1 MNEPD
6 AVSLSTGGIMEYV
19 PTDLFRFTLAQ
30 VLNTGD
36 FGIFKESR
44 FDVADNPRELPAWT
58 PKEYVTPGRKPERVA
73 LPLSAPTMNAVTE
86 SGVEVTVYDSI
97 TDPPLFA
104 GALNEKSTVVLEAS
118 TAEAAVG
125 ESGTES
131 GITLTDAELALDPF
145 RFVACTE
152 IE

>member
-1 MNEPD
+1 
-6 AVSLSTGGIMEYV
+6 MEYV
-19 PTDLFRFTLAQ
+19 PADLFRFTLAQ
-30 VLNTGD
+30 VLNTGG
-36 FGIFKESR
+36 FGIFKVSR

-73 LPLSAPTMNAVTE
+73 LPLTAPTRNAVTE

-104 GALNEKSTVVLEAS
+104 GALNETC
-118 TAEAAVG
+118 AEVFPERVIAVAVG

-131 GITLTDAELALDPF
+131 GITFTAAELALVPF
-145 RFVACTE
+145 RLLAWTE
-152 IE
+152 TE